1 MMNCKVA
8 WRFAVV
14 AVAGLFTLGA
24 AAPAAADTLTQVAY
38 FHVLG
43 SARTDSLLIDWQ
55 GATRARVANLAG
67 AQSGSVARDAAQ
79 AVLTLDS
86 PLSGVE
92 FGAEPDSCGEFPLLR
107 RDTNQIVVRH
117 VSGGLLRG
125 TSQVVEIGT
134 LTPTEGCDAGVP
146 VPFGSLT
153 DPGATMNRLAMVARP
168 PMFDLLPGTRIAGF
182 SEQEWHPDNIGAAL
196 AADVVTLHAGNQAL
210 FSASGRVVPAAF
222 NADRWFVLNFGTFE
236 RAYTR
241 LDTDLV
247 SGAET
252 WMRAEWSGG
261 QVQRVATDTV
271 VKLVGPV
278 GFGGEAQ
285 ASRVWESG
293 LFSASQTPFFINL
306 YAGGSGE
313 RILQDLDAGTETR
326 QPITWAFSGANIVQT
341 RPTGDFGSR
350 ERTWVPLRNRGANIR
365 FVMESENQLF
375 NDGFPPQVVIAP
387 RVNFYID
394 RGAAV
399 PPAP

>member
-1 MMNCKVA
+1 MMNCKAV
-8 WRFAVV
+8 WRFAAV

-24 AAPAAADTLTQVAY
+24 AVPAAADTITQVAY
-38 FHVLG
+38 FRVLG
-43 SARTDSLLIDWQ
+43 SSTIDSLLIDWQ
-55 GATRARVANLAG
+55 GASRARVANLAG
-67 AQSGSVARDAAQ
+67 AQSASVARDAAQ
-79 AVLTLDS
+79 AVLTLDG

-92 FGAEPDSCGEFPLLR
+92 FGVDPDSCGEFPLLR

-125 TSQVVEIGT
+125 TSQVVAIGT

-168 PMFDLLPGTRIAGF
+168 PTFDLLPGTRIAGF
-182 SEQEWHPDNIGAAL
+182 SEQPWLTDGSALL
-196 AADVVTLHAGNQAL
+196 AADVVTLYAGNQAL
-210 FSASGRVVPAAF
+210 FSTSGRVVPAAF

-241 LDTDLV
+241 LDIDLV

-261 QVQRVATDTV
+261 QVQRVAADTV

-326 QPITWAFSGANIVQT
+326 QPITWTLSGANIVQT
-341 RPTGDFGSR
+341 RISSDGLVQF
-350 ERTWVPLRNRGANIR
+350 ERTWVPLRNRGDKIR
-365 FVMESENQLF
+365 FVMESETLAF
-375 NDGFPPQVVIAP
+375 DGGPPEVNIAP